1 MPKFRWILWFF
12 VAACSVLPS
21 LQLAAAEASVTVLA
35 HGRIWT
41 GNPRQPWAQA
51 IAFRNDG
58 RILQVGTD
66 ASVLAQW
73 RRGAQLEDLE
83 GRTVI
88 PGIVDSHMHM
98 LYGAYALHG
107 LNLATPEAS
116 ITPYKADVI
125 VARLGSYAAEHPD
138 DAVLFA
144 RGDFDST
151 PPNTPGKEILD
162 RAVPDRPVIVHNTS
176 EHALWVNSA
185 ALKLA
190 GIGDYPLAD
199 PVLERG
205 IIRDASGHPLGVI
218 IEAGMEAIETAVA
231 VKVPRETKL
240 AYLLE
245 AQRHL
250 NSYGI
255 TSIVNATGNLDELRL
270 FGTLH
275 ERGQLT
281 VRTRTAFGS
290 VALPHRLTPQFLA
303 DLEEARHTYHDEWVA
318 ANLVKFFLDGST
330 GLVPPLVYEP
340 HAYEELVMDLDA
352 RGYQI
357 ATHAIRKDSVHLALD
372 VYEHVLQ
379 AHGPHD
385 RRLRVEHLDVID
397 ATDVPRFAKLGVI
410 PDMQPV
416 FCCGEEGGNYDLNH
430 PVVTDPWHSL
440 AASGA
445 PLAFSSDWPCSWPVD
460 PFNNMQQAVT
470 RLVWK
475 SADTD
480 PILGNPL
487 EGAAQSGARPTG
499 KVYTPQER
507 VSAEIALSAYTRGG
521 AYAAFS
527 DDRVGTLEPG
537 KLADLAVLSQNLLEV
552 EPQAIGKTQV
562 LETWVG
568 GRRVYQRPP

>member
-1 MPKFRWILWFF
+1 MRAHGSRLWFALLTF
-12 VAACSVLPS
+12 GGLLL
-21 LQLAAAEASVTVLA
+21 LQDATAKDNVTVLS

-51 IAFRNDG
+51 IAFRDNG
-58 RILQVGTD
+58 RILDVGAD
-66 ASVLAQW
+66 AAVLGKW
-73 RRGAQLEDLE
+73 RRDAQVQDLK

-88 PGIVDSHMHM
+88 PGLVDSHMHM

-116 ITPYKADVI
+116 ITPYKADV
-125 VARLGSYAAEHPD
+125 VVERLRSYAAAHPD
-138 DAVLFA
+138 DAVIFA
-144 RGDFDST
+144 RADFDST

-162 RAVPDRPVIVHNTS
+162 KAVPDRPVVVHNTS
-176 EHALWVNSA
+176 EHSLWVNSA

-190 GIGDYPLAD
+190 GIGDYPLTD

-205 IIRDASGHPLGVI
+205 VIRDASGHPLGVI

-231 VKVPRETKL
+231 ARVPTETKL
-240 AYLLE
+240 AYLLA
-245 AQRHL
+245 AQRNL

-255 TSIVNATGNLDELRL
+255 TSIVNATGNLDEIRL

-290 VALPHRLTPQFLA
+290 VALPHHLTPQFLA
-303 DLEEARHTYHDEWVA
+303 ELDEARSTYHDEWVS

-340 HAYEELVMDLDA
+340 HEYEKLVMELDS

-357 ATHAIRKDSVHLALD
+357 ATHAIRNDTVHLALD
-372 VYEHVLQ
+372 TYEKLLQ
-379 AHGPHD
+379 AHGKRD
-385 RRLRVEHLDVID
+385 RRLRVEHLDIIE
-397 ATDVPRFAKLGVI
+397 ATDIPRFAKLGVI
-410 PDMQPV
+410 PNMQPV
-416 FCCGEEGGNYDLNH
+416 FCCGEQGYNYDLNH
-430 PVVTDPWHSL
+430 PVVSDPWGSL
-440 AASGA
+440 ARSGA
-445 PLAFSSDWPCSWPVD
+445 LLAFSSDWPCSWPVD
-460 PFNNMQQAVT
+460 PFNNMQQSVT

-499 KVYTPQER
+499 KVYTPEER
-507 VSAEIALSAYTRGG
+507 VSIETALTAYTRGG

-527 DDRVGTLEPG
+527 DDKVGTLEPG

-552 EPQAIGKTQV
+552 APQDIAKTQV

-568 GRRVYQRPP
+568 GHRVYERTP